1 MFFLRLTV
9 ILILFSFGIK
19 SANSSEHSVLKMF
32 GSHCVKCHGEGG
44 KEKGEVNLLEIK
56 TSATLSKNIDL
67 LQDLID
73 VINNGDMP
81 PEGES
86 ELKPIDRKRVVSELR
101 GILNDVVA
109 KGGLIPKTPI
119 RRMNRFQYNNAVKDL
134 FELNVEVYSLPE
146 KMMRSYGYFDPA
158 SGEIPDTVHVGSRPL
173 GKSQMIEPRLAG
185 VGPFP
190 QDLRAEHGFDNQGD
204 HLSLSPIQME
214 DFYKLSQSIV
224 NSDTFTAKHC
234 GIWDDFFAEPQEEG
248 RELDQVIH
256 QRLSKFLRSAFRR
269 PVTSELVARYT
280 KNVQYRIAKGESF
293 TRSMKDIASVVLCSP
308 RFLYL
313 YDRPIKGVDDDFNL
327 ASRLSFFLWGSIPD
341 EELLRL
347 AESKTLSQKEVLTA
361 QLKRMLGDKRLKRF
375 CDSFP
380 SQWLQLERIITSTPD
395 RIMFP
400 TFYAN
405 AYRTSMHM
413 MLEPLLLFE
422 TILVENRP
430 VYELIDSN
438 FSYRSSPLSNW
449 YKNGKRTGGLPP
461 TRLAYKREILT
472 SRREGGIITNAA
484 VMTMTSN
491 PTRSQPI
498 TRGAWM
504 LTVIFNNPPE
514 PPPADVPSLPEIIKG
529 KHDETLTL
537 RERLVAHRNR
547 PDCAGCHLKID
558 PLGFALENY
567 GPVGAWR
574 DSYENGRKVDSSGK
588 LFRKHDFSSI
598 EEFKDAILA
607 EKPRFVKAF
616 SGHILSFALGR
627 KLTAADLPALEI
639 IADEAK
645 KKDYRFQPLLKS
657 IILSEPFLNEP
668 K

>member
-44 KEKGEVNLLEIK
+44 IEKGKVNLLEIK

-134 FELNVEVYSLPE
+134 FELNVEVFSLPE

-158 SGEIPDTVHVGSRPL
+158 SGKIPDTVHVGSRPL

-190 QDLRAEHGFDNQGD
+190 QDLRAEHGFDNRGD

-269 PVTSELVARYT
+269 PVTSELVTRYT

-537 RERLVAHRNR
+537 RERLVAHLDR

-607 EKPRFVKAF
+607 EKPRFVKAL

>member
-44 KEKGEVNLLEIK
+44 IEKGKVNLLEIK

-134 FELNVEVYSLPE
+134 FELNVEVFSLPE

-158 SGEIPDTVHVGSRPL
+158 SGKIPDTVHVGSRPL

-190 QDLRAEHGFDNQGD
+190 QDLRAEHGFDNRGD

-269 PVTSELVARYT
+269 PVTSELVTRYT

-438 FSYRSSPLSNW
+438 FSYRSGPLSNW

-537 RERLVAHRNR
+537 RERLVAHRDR

-574 DSYENGRKVDSSGK
+574 DSYQNGRKVDSSGK

>member
-1 MFFLRLTV
+1 MFFLRLSF
-9 ILILFSFGIK
+9 ILILFSFGIT
-19 SANSSEHSVLKMF
+19 SAYSSEHSVLKMF
-32 GSHCVKCHGEGG
+32 GSHCVKCHGERG

-134 FELNVEVYSLPE
+134 FELNVEVFSLPE

-190 QDLRAEHGFDNQGD
+190 QDLRAEHGFDNRGD

-234 GIWDDFFAEPQEEG
+234 GIWDEFFAEPQEEG

-438 FSYRSSPLSNW
+438 FSYRSGPLSNW

-537 RERLVAHRNR
+537 RERLVAHRDR
-547 PDCAGCHLKID
+547 PDCTGCHLKID

-574 DSYENGRKVDSSGK
+574 DSYENGRKVDSSGT

-639 IADEAK
+639 IADEAE

>member
-9 ILILFSFGIK
+9 ILILFSFGST

-67 LQDLID
+67 LQDLIN

-81 PEGES
+81 PEGEP

-158 SGEIPDTVHVGSRPL
+158 SGEIPDTVNVGSRPL

-185 VGPFP
+185 VAPFP

-204 HLSLSPIQME
+204 HLSLAPIQME

-234 GIWDDFFAEPQEEG
+234 GIWDEFFAEPQEEG

-280 KNVQYRIAKGESF
+280 KIVQYRIAKGESF

-347 AESKTLSQKEVLTA
+347 AESKTLSQKEVLNA

-438 FSYRSSPLSNW
+438 FSYRSGPLSNW

-537 RERLVAHRNR
+537 RERLVAHLDR

-574 DSYENGRKVDSSGK
+574 DSYENGRNVDSSGK

-627 KLTAADLPALEI
+627 KLTAADFPALEI

-645 KKDYRFQPLLKS
+645 KKNYRFQPLLKS

>member
-1 MFFLRLTV
+1 
-9 ILILFSFGIK
+9 
-19 SANSSEHSVLKMF
+19 
-32 GSHCVKCHGEGG
+32 
-44 KEKGEVNLLEIK
+44 
-56 TSATLSKNIDL
+56 
-67 LQDLID
+67 
-73 VINNGDMP
+73 
-81 PEGES
+81 
-86 ELKPIDRKRVVSELR
+86 
-101 GILNDVVA
+101 
-109 KGGLIPKTPI
+109 
-119 RRMNRFQYNNAVKDL
+119 
-134 FELNVEVYSLPE
+134 
-146 KMMRSYGYFDPA
+146 
-158 SGEIPDTVHVGSRPL
+158 
-173 GKSQMIEPRLAG
+173 
-185 VGPFP
+185 
-190 QDLRAEHGFDNQGD
+190 
-204 HLSLSPIQME
+204 
-214 DFYKLSQSIV
+214 
-224 NSDTFTAKHC
+224 
-234 GIWDDFFAEPQEEG
+234 
-248 RELDQVIH
+248 
-256 QRLSKFLRSAFRR
+256 
-269 PVTSELVARYT
+269 
-280 KNVQYRIAKGESF
+280 
-293 TRSMKDIASVVLCSP
+293 
-308 RFLYL
+308 
-313 YDRPIKGVDDDFNL
+313 
-327 ASRLSFFLWGSIPD
+327 
-341 EELLRL
+341 
-347 AESKTLSQKEVLTA
+347 
-361 QLKRMLGDKRLKRF
+361 MLGDKRLKRF

-438 FSYRSSPLSNW
+438 FSYRSGPLSNW

-514 PPPADVPSLPEIIKG
+514 PPPADVPSLPEIINE

-537 RERLVAHRNR
+537 RERLVAHRDR

-574 DSYENGRKVDSSGK
+574 DSYQNGRKVDSSGK

>member
-1 MFFLRLTV
+1 
-9 ILILFSFGIK
+9 
-19 SANSSEHSVLKMF
+19 
-32 GSHCVKCHGEGG
+32 
-44 KEKGEVNLLEIK
+44 
-56 TSATLSKNIDL
+56 
-67 LQDLID
+67 
-73 VINNGDMP
+73 
-81 PEGES
+81 
-86 ELKPIDRKRVVSELR
+86 
-101 GILNDVVA
+101 
-109 KGGLIPKTPI
+109 
-119 RRMNRFQYNNAVKDL
+119 
-134 FELNVEVYSLPE
+134 
-146 KMMRSYGYFDPA
+146 
-158 SGEIPDTVHVGSRPL
+158 
-173 GKSQMIEPRLAG
+173 
-185 VGPFP
+185 
-190 QDLRAEHGFDNQGD
+190 
-204 HLSLSPIQME
+204 ME

-234 GIWDDFFAEPQEEG
+234 GIWDEFFSEPQEEG

-280 KNVQYRIAKGESF
+280 KNVQYRIAKGESATWRTCRATGARAAPAGRTASAAGPPAPPTAA
-293 TRSMKDIASVVLCSP
+293 TRLSPSVVLCSP

-347 AESKTLSQKEVLTA
+347 AESKTLSHKEVLTA

-438 FSYRSSPLSNW
+438 FSYRSGPLSNW

-574 DSYENGRKVDSSGK
+574 DSYENG
-588 LFRKHDFSSI
+588 
-598 EEFKDAILA
+598 
-607 EKPRFVKAF
+607 P
-616 SGHILSFALGR
+616 
-627 KLTAADLPALEI
+627 
-639 IADEAK
+639 
-645 KKDYRFQPLLKS
+645 
-657 IILSEPFLNEP
+657 
-668 K
+668 

>member
-1 MFFLRLTV
+1 
-9 ILILFSFGIK
+9 
-19 SANSSEHSVLKMF
+19 
-32 GSHCVKCHGEGG
+32 
-44 KEKGEVNLLEIK
+44 
-56 TSATLSKNIDL
+56 
-67 LQDLID
+67 
-73 VINNGDMP
+73 MP

-109 KGGLIPKTPI
+109 KGELIPKTPI

-134 FELNVEVYSLPE
+134 FELNVEVFSLPE

-190 QDLRAEHGFDNQGD
+190 QDLRAEHGFDNRGD
-204 HLSLSPIQME
+204 HLSLSPVQME
-214 DFYKLSQSIV
+214 EFYKLSQSIV

-269 PVTSELVARYT
+269 PVTSELVTRYT

-313 YDRPIKGVDDDFNL
+313 YDRPIKGMDDDFNL

-514 PPPADVPSLPEIIKG
+514 PPPADVPSLLEIIKG

-537 RERLVAHRNR
+537 RERLVAHRDR

-574 DSYENGRKVDSSGK
+574 DSYQNGRKVDSSGK

>member
-9 ILILFSFGIK
+9 ILILFSFGIT

-109 KGGLIPKTPI
+109 KGELIPKTPI

-134 FELNVEVYSLPE
+134 FELNVEVFSLPE

-158 SGEIPDTVHVGSRPL
+158 SGKIPDTVHVGSRPL

-190 QDLRAEHGFDNQGD
+190 QDLRAEHGFDNRGD

-214 DFYKLSQSIV
+214 EFYKLSQSIV

-234 GIWDDFFAEPQEEG
+234 GIWDEFFAEPQEEG

-269 PVTSELVARYT
+269 PVTSELVTRYT

-438 FSYRSSPLSNW
+438 FSYRSGPLSNW

-514 PPPADVPSLPEIIKG
+514 PPPADVPSLPEIINE

-537 RERLVAHRNR
+537 RERLVAHRDR

-574 DSYENGRKVDSSGK
+574 DSYQNGRKVDSSGK

-607 EKPRFVKAF
+607 EKPRFVKAL